1 MADRRA
7 HVLVLVMLGAALA
20 GCSENTTPQPS
31 CCDWGVQ
38 EDAQPDRGQSKLDHG
53 RPSGGCDCKTTEVCN
68 TAGVCVPAPVPS
80 AGEIV
85 GELVLLRQ
93 VSPMDTAILASLGKG
108 EASFYAQEPLPTD
121 TRKSYT
127 SSGGEKCSFEIGT
140 TYPSYFDGKIWP
152 AGPGLGAGNLTF
164 TVMGVSGPI
173 VLEAANYSGWSYFHK
188 DVPPQLKEG
197 ASSYPDF
204 FDPAYLPAGA
214 AFEVKAAGGP
224 DVAAATFAGGELP
237 ASFTI
242 TSPAAE
248 SPGAQAPAGKDLVI
262 AWTPAQSSATME
274 VFITA
279 AVGTDVAL
287 LTCVGRDDGS
297 LTVPAAALA
306 NFSAGQTLGLQLRR
320 TTDRYAKL
328 SAAGGKVLHLHL
340 LGRHARLGKFQ
351 LK

>member
-7 HVLVLVMLGAALA
+7 RVLVPVFLGAVLV
-20 GCSENTTPQPS
+20 GCSDNTTPQPS
-31 CCDWGVQ
+31 CCDVGTQ
-38 EDAQPDRGQSKLDHG
+38 EDSGADRGQVSADKG
-53 RPSGGCDCKTTEVCN
+53 RPSGGCDCKASEVCN
-68 TAGVCVPAPVPS
+68 TAGVCVPTPVPS
-80 AGEIV
+80 AGEIL
-85 GELVLLRQ
+85 GELVLLQQ
-93 VSPMDTAILASLGKG
+93 VSPMDTSILARLGKG

-127 SSGGEKCSFEIGT
+127 NSSGEKCFFEIGT

-152 AGPGLGAGNLTF
+152 AGKGLGAGNLTF
-164 TVMGVSGPI
+164 TVTGAAGPI

-188 DVPPQLKEG
+188 DVPPQLKQG

-214 AFEVKAAGGP
+214 AFQVQAAGGP
-224 DVAAATFAGGELP
+224 DVAAATFNAGELP

-242 TSPAAE
+242 SSPAAE
-248 SPGAQAPAGKDLVI
+248 APGAQAPAGKDLVVT
-262 AWTPAQSSATME
+262 WTPAQSSATME
-274 VFITA
+274 VFITSM
-279 AVGTDVAL
+279 VGTDVAL

-297 LTVPAAALA
+297 LTVPTAALA

-328 SAAGGKVLHLHL
+328 STTGGKVLHLHL
-340 LGRHARLGKFQ
+340 LGRLARLGKFQ